1 MLIAA
6 SNPWL
11 CGQQRPEHTVLF
23 LPLLGRCEMVD
34 RFTEGARRSIASATI
49 EARRHGVVRSDHLLF
64 VVLRDGALGA
74 RILRLM
80 GVDLA
85 RLASQIQ
92 QDWTASPDVA
102 VAGEMAFSA
111 DMKQALAL
119 ALEAATE
126 LGYRHVRIEHLLLGI
141 VKTGE
146 SRAAELLRHFGV
158 SADSLR
164 EAITEQSVGGV
175 KQFQGGDRVRILEGP
190 FKNFPGVVE
199 QFVAEEGRVRVAVP
213 VFGRVTPVDLR
224 WYEVEHSQAS

>member
-1 MLIAA
+1 
-6 SNPWL
+6 
-11 CGQQRPEHTVLF
+11 
-23 LPLLGRCEMVD
+23 MVD

-64 VVLRDGALGA
+64 VVVRDGAGFSA

-85 RLASQIQ
+85 SLASQIQ

-102 VAGEMAFSA
+102 VAGEMAFSP
-111 DMKQALAL
+111 DMKQALAMS
-119 ALEAATE
+119 LEAATE
-126 LGYRHVRIEHLLLGI
+126 LGHRHVRIEHLLLGI

-164 EAITEQSVGGV
+164 EAITEQSVGGA

-224 WYEVEHSQAS
+224 WYEVEHTQAS